1 MPSFKRR
8 RAINVDVGYI
18 DALKQISQY
27 RFQGKKSATA
37 VASLIFEGGLRH
49 LYSVQ
54 IRGESKGVSMTEA
67 MWLSIRRRSEAI
79 GKPVS
84 ATTQL
89 LLSGGEPKLSEK
101 EISFG
106 LERAKEREERRA
118 TGNPEELSPPKP
130 AAAPSEPPAPE
141 PESTLQDPQEPV
153 TVDAEQPDGGTIEPS
168 PDLPATSAA
177 LPELEPDQ
185 TDIVKQI
192 REQETEQKNKRAMKL
207 SKGHP
212 ADLETNESRAEKK
225 LKPGLDSYGG
235 VFSI

>member
-49 LYSVQ
+49 LYAVK
-54 IRGESKGVSMTEA
+54 ILGESKGVSMTEA
-67 MWLSIRRRSEAI
+67 MWLSIRHRSEVI

-106 LERAKEREERRA
+106 LERAREREERRA

-130 AAAPSEPPAPE
+130 AGASSETAAPEPEPPPPDPREPVTADVEQPDERAIEVPLEPPAPAPPAE
-141 PESTLQDPQEPV
+141 P
-153 TVDAEQPDGGTIEPS
+153 
-168 PDLPATSAA
+168 
-177 LPELEPDQ
+177 EPDQ

-192 REQETEQKNKRAMKL
+192 REQETEQKNKRSMKL

-212 ADLETNESRAEKK
+212 ADLETNESRSEKK